1 MDCHG
6 RTQTLNRFKTM
17 ETGNYL
23 DTLEKLFHYYKSLA
37 EKAIQQIDD
46 HQLHQKLHPDD
57 NSIAIILQHLIG
69 NMRSRFTDFF
79 TSDGEKPWRDR
90 ESEFMDPALGKR
102 QLLQEWESAWNTV
115 FKAIDQAREKPL
127 DAIVYIRNEG
137 HTVLEAFQRQ
147 LAHYVYHTGQVVFLA
162 KSLAG
167 NHWKSLSIPKGQSE
181 AFNSGKFSKD
191 KSKSF
196 FTDKM

>member
-1 MDCHG
+1 
-6 RTQTLNRFKTM
+6 M
-17 ETGNYL
+17 EAVNYL
-23 DTLEKLFHYYKSLA
+23 DTVEKLFHYYKSMA
-37 EKAIQQIDD
+37 EKAIHQIDD
-46 HQLHQKLHPDD
+46 HQFHQKIHPED
-57 NSIAIILQHLIG
+57 NSVAIILQHMIG

-79 TSDGEKPWRDR
+79 TSDGEKSWRDR
-90 ESEFMDPALGKR
+90 ESEFLDPALGKS
-102 QLLQEWESAWNTV
+102 QLLHEWESAWITV
-115 FKAIDQAREKPL
+115 FTAIDQARGHPL

-147 LAHYVYHTGQVVFLA
+147 LAHYAYHTGQIVFLS

-167 NHWKSLSIPKGQSE
+167 SHWKSLSIPKGQSDS
-181 AFNSGKFSKD
+181 FNAEKFSKD